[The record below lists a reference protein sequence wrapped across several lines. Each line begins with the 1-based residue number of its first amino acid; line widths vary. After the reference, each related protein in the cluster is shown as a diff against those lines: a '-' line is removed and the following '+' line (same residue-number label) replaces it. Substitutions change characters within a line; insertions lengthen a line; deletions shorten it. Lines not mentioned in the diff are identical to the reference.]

1 SKMGEVD
8 IDILTMEQY
17 LALTRGNQDLGVNDD
32 THEHV
37 ERVLDN
43 ASLFNTL
50 GVTHDTVMLRVLCI
64 TLIGAAKRW
73 FDRIPSRI
81 INTWGLLKNA
91 FIQSQQKMNIF
102 NKGLDTTTRQLLD
115 SQGPIPGMTLARAL
129 ESIQTLADHSQKW
142 YDGSR
147 RTSSDSSDGIAA
159 ITSKLDSLGRDMKK
173 LKENVHAIQVG
184 YGIFEGAH
192 LDKDCPLNEEV
203 KRVEEVKD
211 GEFGR
216 SFPNNGRNGGRYRVG
231 PPRYYTCM
239 DNRTPFSERKP
250 SLEELMNKH
259 IEELTRRRNENEEWM
274 KASGNRRYEYKEP
287 ECHIKESGDIAIFA
301 DNKAPC
307 DETSS
312 NGTNKL
318 HGVSFISDDN
328 VHVSKKKDKG
338 PSGVLPCQ
346 LPLKE
351 LSLRS
356 FTLPCTIGGLNMYA
370 LAPIGIV
377 ENVLVK
383 IDKFMFPS
391 DFVVINMLGDPNKTI
406 ILATI
411 HARINVFRSEIL
423 LRIGEDRIMFDINKN
438 VHHPTIPVE
447 KVYMANYFQEEESF
461 NPLEISDDLF
471 SYDSPL
477 CLEFEKI

>member
-1 SKMGEVD
+1 MAANRRTCIIAVLTMSSGRSPPGAKSLVGNFGNNVIDSKASNETRKSVRSKMGEVD

-17 LALTRGNQDLGVNDD
+17 LALTRGNQAPSVNDD

-50 GVTHDTVMLRVLCI
+50 GVTHDTVMLRVLRI

-73 FDRIPSRI
+73 FGRIPSGI
-81 INTWGLLKNA
+81 INTWGLLKNS
-91 FIQSQQKMNIF
+91 FIQRYCPSSKTAKELEEIHNFKQEGDETLYQAWERYS
-102 NKGLDTTTRQLLD
+102 DLLD
-115 SQGPIPGMTLARAL
+115 
-129 ESIQTLADHSQKW
+129 
-142 YDGSR
+142 
-147 RTSSDSSDGIAA
+147 
-159 ITSKLDSLGRDMKK
+159 KL
-173 LKENVHAIQVG
+173 
-184 YGIFEGAH
+184 AH

-216 SFPNNGRNGGRYRVG
+216 SFPNNGGNGGRYRVG
-231 PPRYYTCM
+231 PPGYNTRM

-274 KASGNRRYEYKEP
+274 KASGNHKYEYKEP
-287 ECHIKESGDIAIFA
+287 ECRIKESGDTVFA

-318 HGVSFISDDN
+318 HGVSFIYDDN

-346 LPLKE
+346 LPPKE

-370 LAPIGIV
+370 LGQFTERKEKTRMVEPRMATLRLYSCRPIRMIG
-377 ENVLVK
+377 N
-383 IDKFMFPS
+383 DTCKFWHTC
-391 DFVVINMLGDPNKTI
+391 DPNLKDC
-406 ILATI
+406 
-411 HARINVFRSEIL
+411 NE
-423 LRIGEDRIMFDINKN
+423 G
-438 VHHPTIPVE
+438 
-447 KVYMANYFQEEESF
+447 
-461 NPLEISDDLF
+461 
-471 SYDSPL
+471 DSIYGVDKRGVVKQWY
-477 CLEFEKI
+477 CYRDNER